1 MLSFG
6 FREYVM
12 LESRVAQI
20 KKKKNLGGTSKF
32 WAPEG

>member
-1 MLSFG
+1 MLSFS

-20 KKKKNLGGTSKF
+20 KKKKLGGTSKF